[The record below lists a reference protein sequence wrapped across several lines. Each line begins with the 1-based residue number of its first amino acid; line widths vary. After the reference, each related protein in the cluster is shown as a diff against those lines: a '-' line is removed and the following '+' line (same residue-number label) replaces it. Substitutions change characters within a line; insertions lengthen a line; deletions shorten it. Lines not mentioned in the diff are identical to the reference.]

1 MLDLATLKVGDVFK
15 SSAKS
20 PKNTWCKVITVEK
33 DTIYTNRVGQESLTE
48 QTYMFYKCI
57 MKNWFLVPV
66 KLKKVRW

>member
-20 PKNTWCKVITVEK
+20 PKNKWYKVITVEK
-33 DTIYTNRVGQESLTE
+33 DTIYASRVIQESPTE
-48 QTYMFYKCI
+48 QTFMFYKCT
-57 MKNWFLVPV
+57 MDNWFLVPV

>member
-20 PKNTWCKVITVEK
+20 PKNKWYKVITVEK
-33 DTIYTNRVGQESLTE
+33 DTIYVGRAIQESPME
-48 QTYMFYKCI
+48 QTFMFYKCT
-57 MKNWFLVPV
+57 MDNWFLVPV